1 MIFTVALS
9 SCKKNSET
17 TTGTTTE
24 TQKVVDEFDFIRNLV
39 SAYAFSEENM
49 KLDVTKILT
58 GKLAEF
64 ELDIDDSEEF
74 VVFAYKNGILFA
86 DVEDSAGGFLYF
98 YNRGRLVDFGF
109 P

>member
-49 KLDVTKILT
+49 KLDVWNSTESLQN
-58 GKLAEF
+58 LN
-64 ELDIDDSEEF
+64 DIDDSEEF
-74 VVFAYKNGILFA
+74 VVFATKTAYCLRIIKQRRR
-86 DVEDSAGGFLYF
+86 GFLYF